1 MAKIHRYV
9 GLKGAK
15 RIWQEVG
22 KRFIDN
28 TELNYV
34 INNSTL
40 ELNGATNE
48 LTLKIPKQGGGE
60 KILQVD
66 LDNMYKDPLKIYLQ
80 QGQYDVNG
88 VPTITNAKPDI
99 IYLVPNADS
108 ELENDYIEWFFD
120 SQKGWEL
127 IGGPSITDSDIYD
140 IVSS

>member
-9 GLKGAK
+9 GLEGAK

-40 ELNGATNE
+40 ELNKATNE
-48 LTLKIPKQGGGE
+48 LILKIPKQGGDK
-60 KILQVD
+60 KILHVNLGD
-66 LDNMYKDPLKIYLQ
+66 THNDSLKTYLQ
-80 QGQYDVNG
+80 PDQYDANG
-88 VPTITNAKPDI
+88 VPTITNANPNV
-99 IYLVPNADS
+99 IYLVPNIDS
-108 ELENDYIEWFFD
+108 GQENDYAEWLFD

-127 IGGPSITDSDIYD
+127 IGGPSITDSDIYS
-140 IVSS
+140 IVGN